1 MFKKKT
7 NYIVDIDSLIG
18 EDIKIIGNIEGKG
31 NLRVDGTIEG
41 DINYDGNIV
50 IGETG
55 KVQGSIKSGDV
66 SLAGTIKGNVT
77 SKTKLVILPTGK
89 LIGDVQVP
97 NFIIQENAKFQGTS
111 KMINLE
117 GGENKSE
124 KPKLAKSKST

>member
-7 NYIVDIDSLIG
+7 DYIVDIDSLIG

-31 NLRVDGTIEG
+31 NLRVDCTIEW

-124 KPKLAKSKST
+124 KPKLAKSKNT